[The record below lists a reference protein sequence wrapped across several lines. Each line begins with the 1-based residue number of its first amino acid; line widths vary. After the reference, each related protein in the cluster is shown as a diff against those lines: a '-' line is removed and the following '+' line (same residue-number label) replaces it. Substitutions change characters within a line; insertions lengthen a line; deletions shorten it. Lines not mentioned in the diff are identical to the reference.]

1 MNRLN
6 SGLPSRGLP
15 LAASL
20 LIVASAAQ
28 AAEPTLKDAYK
39 DAFHVGVAINRTIA
53 LGEAVQ
59 ADNVNRTLEQVQ
71 KDASLV
77 TEQFNQISPEND
89 LKWAL
94 IHPDEGGYNWAPA
107 DAYVDFGL
115 RNDMLIVGHTLVW
128 HAQTPRWVF
137 QGDNPPPAEEQE

>member
-1 MNRLN
+1 MAAAGCRARLRQIVLTHANIENVQMNRLN

-71 KDASLV
+71 KDATLV

-89 LKWAL
+89 L
-94 IHPDEGGYNWAPA
+94 
-107 DAYVDFGL
+107 
-115 RNDMLIVGHTLVW
+115 
-128 HAQTPRWVF
+128 
-137 QGDNPPPAEEQE
+137 